1 MTAAVA
7 LWYNTR
13 GVPGL
18 RRGQAMLE
26 YVITLVALVVV
37 VSILW
42 GLVGVTLRYADRA
55 EDLVTTDC
63 P

>member
-26 YVITLVALVVV
+26 YVITLVVV